1 MMDTFGQNCR
11 KNPTLSN
18 KSLYLVLKSVVGWWL
33 WVVVVASV
41 MLVVVVE
48 GVGKVDRWVF
58 KVVVLLVELVLFMV
72 VRGGSAHGR
81 DPVGRRCFVHD
92 VARGV
97 VW

>member
-48 GVGKVDRWVF
+48 GVGKVDLWVF
-58 KVVVLLVELVLFMV
+58 KVVVLLVESVVFMV
-72 VRGGSAHGR
+72 VRGGSC
-81 DPVGRRCFVHD
+81 P
-92 VARGV
+92 
-97 VW
+97 WP